1 MTSPAEDFTR
11 GWEHHQAGDL
21 RRAEQAYRH
30 ALRADPR
37 SARIWFALGDLCE
50 TDRRPV
56 EAAAC
61 FRQAGELAPQEAV
74 AHYRLGN
81 ALLQQYLYAE
91 AEAAY
96 RRCLGAQPGH
106 VEALA
111 NLGFALGEQ
120 KRFDEAKVCYEQA
133 LALRPDL
140 AEVHHNLGNVLREQ
154 GRMAE
159 ALACYREAL
168 RLKPDYAG
176 AHVNLGIVLA
186 GQGEVDLALRSLREG
201 VRLQPN
207 SAQAHT
213 SLGAALCAQ
222 GRLEEALAEYE
233 TALRL
238 DPDNPEAHWDRA
250 LVRLLQGDY
259 ERGWH
264 DYEWRWRCPR
274 PPPLPPFRQPRWDGS
289 PLEGRTI
296 LLYAEQGLGDTLQ
309 FVRYAPLVRAGGGR
323 VVLQCQDALLPLLA
337 RTPGIDAL
345 VGHSASPP
353 PFDVYV
359 PLVSLPGLV
368 GTTLSNIPTE
378 IPYLFAD
385 PDLVAHWRRELAP
398 VRGFRVGIAWQGS
411 PQHPW
416 DRHRSVPLSHFEPLA
431 RVPGVRLISLQQGP
445 GTEQLTS
452 LADRFPVLSLG
463 TLLDKT
469 SGPFMDTAAIL
480 HNLDLLV
487 TVDTALA
494 HLAGGLGLPGWVPL
508 HYTPD
513 WRWLLGRDD
522 SPWYPTLRLFR
533 QTRQGDWSDVFASLA
548 AALQEAAAHRRQARP
563 LLVEV
568 AAGDL
573 LDRLTIL
580 EIKSERIRDPVKL
593 RHVRAELEALAEPCR
608 TLGESPELA
617 ALKAQLREVNER
629 LWDIEDEL
637 RLCEQRQ
644 DFGPRFI
651 ELARSVYRSNDH
663 RAALKRAVNELLHSP
678 LVEEKSY
685 ADPADLM

>member
-37 SARIWFALGDLCE
+37 SARTWFALGDLCE
-50 TDRRPV
+50 ANRRLV

-61 FRQAGELAPQEAV
+61 FRQAGELAPREAV

-81 ALLQQYLYAE
+81 ALLQQNHYAE

-140 AEVHHNLGNVLREQ
+140 AEIHHNLGNVLREQ

-159 ALACYREAL
+159 TLAHYREAL

-176 AHVNLGIVLA
+176 AHVNLGIALA
-186 GQGEVDLALRSLREG
+186 GQGEVDLAVRSLREG

-222 GRLEEALAEYE
+222 GRLEEALTEYE
-233 TALRL
+233 IALRL
-238 DPDNPEAHWDRA
+238 EPDNPEAHWDRA
-250 LVRLLQGDY
+250 LVRLLQGEY
-259 ERGWH
+259 ERGWQ

-274 PPPLPPFRQPRWDGS
+274 PPPLPPIRQPRWDGS

-296 LLYAEQGLGDTLQ
+296 LVYAEQGLGDTLQ
-309 FVRYAPLVRAGGGR
+309 FVRYARLLQAGGGR

-345 VGHSASPP
+345 IGHSASPP
-353 PFDVYV
+353 AFDVYV
-359 PLVSLPGLV
+359 PLVSLPGLL
-368 GTTLSNIPTE
+368 GTTLSNIPAE
-378 IPYLFAD
+378 VPYLFAD

-398 VRGFRVGIAWQGS
+398 VSGFRVGIAWQGS

-416 DRHRSVPLSHFEPLA
+416 DRHRSIPLNLFEPLA
-431 RVPGVRLISLQQGP
+431 RIPGIRLISLQQGH

-452 LADRFPVLSLG
+452 LADRIPILTLG
-463 TLLDKT
+463 ELLDKA

-480 HNLDLLV
+480 HNLDLFI

-494 HLAGGLGLPGWVPL
+494 HLAGGMGLPAWVVL
-508 HYTPD
+508 QYTPD

-533 QTRQGDWSDVFASLA
+533 QTRQGDWSDVIASLA
-548 AALQEAAAHRRQARP
+548 AALQEAADNRRRARP

-580 EIKSERIRDPVKL
+580 EIKSERIRNPAKL
-593 RHVRAELEALAEPCR
+593 RHVRAELEALAEPRR

-617 ALKAQLREVNER
+617 TLKVQLREVNER
-629 LWDIEDEL
+629 LWDVEDEL

-644 DFGPRFI
+644 DFGSRFI
-651 ELARSVYRSNDH
+651 ELARSVYRSNDR

-685 ADPADLM
+685 ADPADPD

>member
-11 GWEHHQAGDL
+11 GWEYHQAGDL
-21 RRAEQAYRH
+21 RRAEEAYRH

-37 SARIWFALGDLCE
+37 SARTWFALGDLCE
-50 TDRRPV
+50 ADRRSV

-61 FRQAGELAPQEAV
+61 FRQAGELAPREAV

-81 ALLQQYLYAE
+81 ALLQQNHYAE

-106 VEALA
+106 VEALV

-120 KRFDEAKVCYEQA
+120 KRLDEAKVCYEQA

-140 AEVHHNLGNVLREQ
+140 PEVYHNLGNVLREQ
-154 GRMAE
+154 GKMAE
-159 ALACYREAL
+159 ALARYREAL

-176 AHVNLGIVLA
+176 AHVNLGIALA
-186 GQGEVDLALRSLREG
+186 GQGEVDVAVRSLREG
-201 VRLQPN
+201 VRLQPS

-222 GRLEEALAEYE
+222 GRLEEALAQYE

-238 DPDNPEAHWDRA
+238 EPDNPEAHWDRA

-259 ERGWH
+259 ERGWQE
-264 DYEWRWRCPR
+264 YEWRWRCPR

-289 PLEGRTI
+289 PLQGRTI
-296 LLYAEQGLGDTLQ
+296 LLYAEQGLGDTFQ
-309 FVRYAPLVRAGGGR
+309 FVRYAPRVRAGGGR
-323 VVLQCQDALLPLLA
+323 VVLQCQDALLPLLS

-353 PFDVYV
+353 AFDVYV
-359 PLVSLPGLV
+359 PLGSLPGLL
-368 GTTLSNIPTE
+368 GTTLSNIPAE
-378 IPYLFAD
+378 VPYLFAD

-398 VRGFRVGIAWQGS
+398 VSGFRVGIAWQGS

-431 RVPGVRLISLQQGP
+431 RVPGIRLISLQQGS
-445 GTEQLTS
+445 GMEQLTS
-452 LADRFPVLSLG
+452 LAGRFPVLTLG
-463 TLLDKT
+463 GLLDKT
-469 SGPFMDTAAIL
+469 SGAFMDTAAVL

-487 TVDTALA
+487 TVDTVLA
-494 HLAGGLGLPGWVPL
+494 HLAGGLGLPGWVAL
-508 HYTPD
+508 HHTPD
-513 WRWLLGRDD
+513 WRWLLGRDN

-533 QTRQGDWSDVFASLA
+533 QIRQGDWSDVFASLA
-548 AALQEAAAHRRQARP
+548 AALQEAAARRRQARP

-580 EIKSERIRDPVKL
+580 EIKSERIRDPAKL
-593 RHVRAELEALAEPCR
+593 RHVRAELEALAEPRR

-629 LWDIEDEL
+629 LWDVEDEL

-651 ELARSVYRSNDH
+651 ELARSVYQSNDR

-685 ADPADLM
+685 ADPGDPQ

>member
-1 MTSPAEDFTR
+1 MTSPAEDFTW
-11 GWEHHQAGDL
+11 GWEHHQAGEL
-21 RRAEQAYRH
+21 RRAEEAYRH

-37 SARIWFALGDLCE
+37 SARTWFALGDLCE
-50 TDRRPV
+50 ADRRPT

-61 FRQAGELAPQEAV
+61 FRQAGELAPREAV

-81 ALLQQYLYAE
+81 ALSQQNHYEE

-96 RRCLGAQPGH
+96 RRCLGVQPGH
-106 VEALA
+106 VEALV

-120 KRFDEAKVCYEQA
+120 KRLDEAKVCYEQA
-133 LALRPDL
+133 LALRPDV
-140 AEVHHNLGNVLREQ
+140 AEAHHNLANVLREQ
-154 GRMAE
+154 GRVVE
-159 ALACYREAL
+159 ALARYREAL
-168 RLKPDYAG
+168 RLKPDYAR
-176 AHVNLGIVLA
+176 AHVNLGIALA
-186 GQGEVDLALRSLREG
+186 GQGEVDLAVRSLREG
-201 VRLQPN
+201 VRLQPD

-222 GRLEEALAEYE
+222 GRLDEALAEYE

-238 DPDNPEAHWDRA
+238 EPDNPEAHWDRA

-264 DYEWRWRCPR
+264 DYEWRWRCPH
-274 PPPLPPFRQPRWDGS
+274 PPSLPPFQQPRWDGS
-289 PLEGRTI
+289 PLQGRTI

-323 VVLQCQDALLPLLA
+323 VILQCQDALLPLLA

-353 PFDVYV
+353 AFDLYA
-359 PLVSLPGLV
+359 PLVSLPGLL
-368 GTTLSNIPTE
+368 GTTLSNIPAE
-378 IPYLFAD
+378 VPYLFAD

-398 VRGFRVGIAWQGS
+398 VSGFRVGIAWQGS

-452 LADRFPVLSLG
+452 LAGRFPVLTLG
-463 TLLDKT
+463 GLLDKT
-469 SGPFMDTAAIL
+469 SGPFMDSTAVL
-480 HNLDLLV
+480 HNLDLVV

-494 HLAGGLGLPGWVPL
+494 HLAGGVGLPGWVAL

-522 SPWYPTLRLFR
+522 SPWYPNLRLFR
-533 QTRQGDWSDVFASLA
+533 QTRQGDWSDVFARLA
-548 AALQEAAAHRRQARP
+548 AALQEAAAHRRPARP

-580 EIKSERIRDPVKL
+580 EIKRDRIRDPAKL
-593 RHVRAELEALAEPCR
+593 RHVRAELEALAEPRR

-617 ALKAQLREVNER
+617 ALQAQLREINEQ
-629 LWDIEDEL
+629 LWEVEDEL

-644 DFGPRFI
+644 DFGPHFI
-651 ELARSVYRSNDH
+651 ELARSVYRTNDR

-685 ADPADLM
+685 ADPAAPA